1 MAKRQTR
8 SDRWQSA
15 VSAGREALEQMQDAA
30 QELKMDELQSAA
42 SDFENA
48 MQDLADVKQEYQDW
62 YDNMPEGLQQGATG
76 EKLEAIVNIDV
87 ENVTVY
93 ADDIQ
98 SAIQT
103 AVEELLA
110 DAVDVLDEAENA
122 ELPVGFGR
130 D

>member
-1 MAKRQTR
+1 MARQSR

-15 VSAGREALEQMQDAA
+15 VNAAREALERMRESGQD
-30 QELKMDELQSAA
+30 LNLDELESAA

-62 YDNMPEGLQQGATG
+62 YDSMPEGLQQGATG
-76 EKLEAIVNIDV
+76 EKLEAISYIDV
-87 ENVTVY
+87 ENVTVCM
-93 ADDIQ
+93 DDIQ
-98 SAIQT
+98 SAIQA
-103 AVEELLA
+103 AVEDLLTEA
-110 DAVDVLDEAENA
+110 SDVLDEAEDA

>member
-1 MAKRQTR
+1 MARQSR

-15 VSAGREALEQMQDAA
+15 VNAAREALERMRESG
-30 QELKMDELQSAA
+30 QELNLDELESAA

-62 YDNMPEGLQQGATG
+62 YDSMPEGLQQGATG
-76 EKLEAIVNIDV
+76 EKLEAISYIDV
-87 ENVTVY
+87 ENVTVCM
-93 ADDIQ
+93 DDIQ
-98 SAIQT
+98 SAIQA
-103 AVEELLA
+103 AVEDLLTEA
-110 DAVDVLDEAENA
+110 SDVLDEAEDA